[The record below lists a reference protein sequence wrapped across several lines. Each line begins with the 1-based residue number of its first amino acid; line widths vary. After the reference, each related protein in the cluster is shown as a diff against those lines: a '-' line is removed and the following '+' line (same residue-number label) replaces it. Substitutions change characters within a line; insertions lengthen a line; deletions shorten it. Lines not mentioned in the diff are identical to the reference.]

1 MNALIL
7 LIIAL
12 VVLAFGYRF
21 YAKMLALWVFRLDPK
36 YSPSIHPKTESPAA
50 TKAHRQLVF
59 GQHIAAVSTLSTVVG
74 SAIAL
79 IWGWIPA
86 YLWVV
91 IGTAIAGGVFMMGG
105 IWMAFRNP
113 HHNPADMGGALL
125 GLRARYLYYF
135 VFLIFLLAVG
145 SIALELLSGL
155 LVNYPTAILPFWLL
169 FPLALAFGSYLHH
182 QGTERLWLVTLIVIG
197 LFYLIIAILSYQS
210 FAISGALNI
219 DFQGDTLVSIN
230 NRLAWVGIILVVA
243 FFSSRAS
250 LLKVLRPR
258 AYLAGVLLL
267 IMLLLLFIA
276 VIVVN
281 PDLSAPSFHITTDSP
296 SWFPWL
302 VLIVSGGA
310 LAGYHFLVAAYHS
323 ARQIKYETDARY
335 IGYGGAIVEA
345 LVAISAIIVFA
356 VGFRELVGT
365 KTLYTDWQ
373 QFPDIVSLFR
383 FYIHGAVQFLTGI
396 GLSTGLARTLVA
408 VTLGGTLYTTLETT
422 IRMMQRMLGELA
434 GHYDIKPLQAA
445 NTATLLIALLLAGLV
460 ISGQLVDMW
469 LGFWSL
475 FGAVNIVVVIIG
487 LLMLTLYLRRL
498 QRPRVYIAIPLG
510 AIILIGNWAILAQL
524 QSWWAGG
531 YWLLLVSGMLVFAV
545 ELWVLIATLVRPN

>member
-36 YSPSIHPKTESPAA
+36 YSPSIPPKAESPAA
-50 TKAHRQLVF
+50 TRAHRQLVF

-74 SAIAL
+74 CAIAL
-79 IWGWIPA
+79 TWGWIPA

-91 IGTAIAGGVFMMGG
+91 IGAAIAGGVFMMGS

-113 HHNPADMGGALL
+113 HHNPADLGGALL
-125 GLRARYLYYF
+125 GLRVRHLYYF
-135 VFLIFLLAVG
+135 VFLVFLLAVG

-155 LVNYPTAILPFWLL
+155 LVNFPTAILPFWLL

-182 QGTERLWLVTLIVIG
+182 QGTERLWLATLIVIG
-197 LFYLIIAILSYQS
+197 LFYLAIIFLSYHS

-243 FFSSRAS
+243 FFTSQTS

-267 IMLLLLFIA
+267 VMLLLLFVA
-276 VIVVN
+276 VIVVR
-281 PDLSAPSFHITTDSP
+281 PDLSAPSFHISTGSP

-310 LAGYHFLVAAYHS
+310 LAGYHFLFAAYYS
-323 ARQIKYETDARY
+323 ARQIKNETDARY
-335 IGYGGAIVEA
+335 VGFGGAIVEA
-345 LVAISAIIVFA
+345 LVAVSAIIVFA

-365 KTLYTDWQ
+365 KTLYTNWQ
-373 QFPDIVSLFR
+373 QFPDIVSLLR
-383 FYIHGAVQFLTGI
+383 LYIHGAVQLLTGI

-408 VTLGGTLYTTLETT
+408 VTLGGTLYTTLETA
-422 IRMMQRMLGELA
+422 IRMMRRMLGELA
-434 GHYDIKPLQAA
+434 GHTNIKPFQAA
-445 NTATLLIALLLAGLV
+445 NTTTLLITLLLAGLV
-460 ISGQLVDMW
+460 ITGQLVDMR
-469 LGFWSL
+469 LSFWPL
-475 FGAVNIVVVIIG
+475 FGTVNVVVVIFG

-498 QRPRVYIAIPLG
+498 QRPRVFIAIPLG
-510 AIILIGNWAILAQL
+510 AIVLIGNWAILAQL
-524 QSWWAGG
+524 QSWWTAGN
-531 YWLLLVSGMLVFAV
+531 WLLLVCGILLFAV